1 MFRLLI
7 TATRHDIDPEFV
19 WMPLWQM
26 VHKHEALVIV
36 HGDCPTGG
44 DALAQQWVDLPGQ
57 QWNTGVK
64 GRRNGHEV
72 ERLVIAER
80 HPANW
85 EYYGKWAGPVRNQE
99 MVTAG
104 ADACFAW
111 PADDSRGTYDCM
123 ARAYRAGIPIWRWSL
138 TRLGHGHRVTDA
150 EGEALVQR
158 FLKHDKAVAQ

>member
-1 MFRLLI
+1 MFRLLV
-7 TATRHDIDPEFV
+7 TGTRHDVDPEYV

-36 HGDCPTGG
+36 HGDCPTGV
-44 DALAQQWVDLPGQ
+44 DTAAQQWVDLPGQ

-64 GRRNGHEV
+64 GRGGAKEV

-80 HPANW
+80 HPAEW
-85 EYYGKWAGPVRNQE
+85 ERYQKWAGPLRNQK
-99 MVTAG
+99 MVSAG

-123 ARAYRAGIPIWRWSL
+123 ARAYRADIPVWSWNIHHLGLCHRL
-138 TRLGHGHRVTDA
+138 TNV
-150 EGEALVQR
+150 EGDNLVAK
-158 FLKHDKAVAQ
+158 FLKDKAVAR